1 MASAIDINHDAVRI
15 INRIHQ
21 LIAAREKVVA
31 AMKHLNTAQEWQA
44 PGPPSSDVLITS
56 GRAFGLLKLDI
67 LAIDKKI
74 HFEYG
79 RYVAKREQ
87 VPDDATVPV
96 SDAPS

>member
-21 LIAAREKVVA
+21 LFAARAKVVA
-31 AMKHLNTAQEWQA
+31 AMSFLAI
-44 PGPPSSDVLITS
+44 PSDYSPPSEVPWNPVEIARAYKFLELDVV
-56 GRAFGLLKLDI
+56 
-67 LAIDKKI
+67 AIDKKI
-74 HFEYG
+74 RFEYG

-87 VPDDATVPV
+87 VPDDAISPV